1 MIKWIANYGSENKKY
16 EQRENKEKGSL
27 DEWRK
32 KRNSVFVSNFNK
44 SNEIN
49 SSSLPQ
55 EVFDFFLLFNIIN
68 L

>member
-16 EQRENKEKGSL
+16 EQIQEKGL

-32 KRNSVFVSNFNK
+32 KRNSVFVSNLNK
-44 SNEIN
+44 SIEAN

-55 EVFDFFLLFNIIN
+55 EVF
-68 L
+68 

>member
-16 EQRENKEKGSL
+16 EQRGDNQEKGL

-44 SNEIN
+44 SNELN
-49 SSSLPQ
+49 PSSLPQ
-55 EVFDFFLLFNIIN
+55 EVWIF
-68 L
+68 